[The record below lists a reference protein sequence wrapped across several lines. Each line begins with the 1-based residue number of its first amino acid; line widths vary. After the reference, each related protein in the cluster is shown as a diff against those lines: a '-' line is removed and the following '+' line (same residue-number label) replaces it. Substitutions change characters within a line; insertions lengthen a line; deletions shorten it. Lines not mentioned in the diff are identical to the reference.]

1 MEYYTSGFRSYTWET
16 GKPPAQKRLLEVW
29 VQTISLYFLDP

>member
-16 GKPPAQKRLLEVW
+16 SKPPAKKRLLEVW